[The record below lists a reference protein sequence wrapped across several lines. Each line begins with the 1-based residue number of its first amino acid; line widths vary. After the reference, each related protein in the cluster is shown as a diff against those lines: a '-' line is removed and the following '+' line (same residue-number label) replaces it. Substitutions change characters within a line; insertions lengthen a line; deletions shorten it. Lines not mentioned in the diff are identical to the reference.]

1 MDTILGSSGDQR
13 VLFSVLNKL
22 LHWNARHSLP
32 IYDSPVAL
40 TNRFADHFTNQI
52 YQIRTYL
59 DQQLRTPTPDL
70 DREESL
76 VVSSILD
83 KFPTVTTEEME
94 SIIRKT
100 NCKSFSL
107 DPIPTTLLKM
117 CLPTLLP
124 AITHIVNCSLGSTI
138 PELYKEAILIPI
150 LKKPYLNTE
159 VLNNYRAISNLP
171 YLSKVIEKAVANQL
185 TDYTTIYNLD
195 EFMQAY
201 RPNHSKET
209 ALMQIHYDVLW
220 SHDNNESILLVSLDL
235 SVAFDTIDHNTL
247 LYHLGTT
254 TLTLF

>member
-1 MDTILGSSGDQR
+1 M
-13 VLFSVLNKL
+13 
-22 LHWNARHSLP
+22 P

-52 YQIRTYL
+52 YQIRAYF
-59 DQQLRTPTPDL
+59 DQQLRAPTPDL

-83 KFPTVTTEEME
+83 KFSTVTTEEME

-107 DPIPTTLLKM
+107 DPIPNTLLKM

-138 PELYKEAILIPI
+138 PELYKDAILIPI

-171 YLSKVIEKAVANQL
+171 YLSKVIKKAVANQL

-195 EFMQAY
+195 EFMKAY